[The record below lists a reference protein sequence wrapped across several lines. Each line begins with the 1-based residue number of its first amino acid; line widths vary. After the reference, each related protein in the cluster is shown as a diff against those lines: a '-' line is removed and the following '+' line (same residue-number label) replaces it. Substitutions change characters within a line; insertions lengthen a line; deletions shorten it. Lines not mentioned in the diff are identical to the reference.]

1 MGFTFCKLEAEAI
14 RQHTGAAGSFFT
26 LKRYKKRHIPK
37 KCPFL
42 RLPQRNKSTLDRNV
56 PCYLHGHT
64 DSKNGFIYVFFE
76 VVVQEW
82 TFTISLPNFL
92 FSDLYF
98 CLYLYCLPE
107 MQHALR

>member
-1 MGFTFCKLEAEAI
+1 MPIPTPTTAL
-14 RQHTGAAGSFFT
+14 QHT
-26 LKRYKKRHIPK
+26 
-37 KCPFL
+37 
-42 RLPQRNKSTLDRNV
+42 QDRDV

-64 DSKNGFIYVFFE
+64 DLKSMLYHVSFFE

-107 MQHALR
+107 MQYALRLTIIYHAE